1 MHVFLTATHHRFAAL
16 LAFLRS
22 EGAGGTVLILAAAVA
37 LVWSNSP
44 AAESY
49 EHLLHLPIGVSVGEV
64 SFVASAHLWVNDALM
79 AVFFLLVGLELRREM
94 TEGELASPARVA
106 APAFAALGGMVVPAL
121 IYVAFNL
128 GDPAALRGWAV
139 PVATDIAFALAV
151 LNVLGRRVPIGLKVF
166 LTALAIIDDLGAI
179 VVIALFY
186 TGELDLA
193 ALAEA
198 GVVLAA
204 LYGLSRAGVRG
215 LLPYVLGGVVLWALV
230 FRSGVHATLA
240 GVALAFVVPM
250 DRRPDEEH
258 SPALSLIHALHGPV
272 AFGVLPLF
280 GLLNAGLH
288 FGELPPGVWRDPVV
302 LGAGFGLLVGKQIG
316 VFGGAVLAAR
326 LGVATLPSGISAAQL
341 YGMSILCGIGFT
353 MSLFIG
359 DLAFR
364 GTPQGDEVKLAVF
377 AASLASAL
385 LGLAVLSLASRRVAP
400 AQGTGVPE
408 MAVQEAG
415 TPGTHAALT
424 PSAAVRHPE
433 V

>member
-1 MHVFLTATHHRFAAL
+1 MYALVTATHQRFAAL

-22 EGAGGTVLILAAAVA
+22 EGAGGVVLIVSAVVA
-37 LVWSNSP
+37 LAWSNSP
-44 AAESY
+44 AAETY
-49 EHLLHLPIGVSVGEV
+49 EHLLHLPIGVGVGEA
-64 SFVASAHLWVNDALM
+64 SFTASAHLWVNDALM

-121 IYVAFNL
+121 IYAAFNL

-186 TGELDLA
+186 TRGLDLA

-198 GVVLAA
+198 GVVLVA
-204 LYGLSRAGVRG
+204 LYGLNRAGVRG
-215 LLPYVLGGVVLWALV
+215 LMPYLLGGVLLWALV

-250 DRRPDEEH
+250 DHRPGEEH

-288 FGELPPGVWRDPVV
+288 VGDLPPGVWRDPVV
-302 LGAGFGLLVGKQIG
+302 LGAGLGLLLGKQIG
-316 VFGGAVLAAR
+316 VFGGAVLARR
-326 LGVATLPSGISAAQL
+326 LGVAKLPQGVDLPRL
-341 YGMSILCGIGFT
+341 YGVAILCGIGFT

-364 GTPQGDEVKLAVF
+364 GTPHGDEVKLAVF

-385 LGLAVLSLASRRVAP
+385 LGLAVLSLTSRRGER
-400 AQGTGVPE
+400 AQGTESV
-408 MAVQEAG
+408 
-415 TPGTHAALT
+415 GTHAALP

>member
-1 MHVFLTATHHRFAAL
+1 MHVLLTATHRRFSAL

-22 EGAGGTVLILAAAVA
+22 EAAGGAVLILSAAAA
-37 LVWSNSP
+37 LAWSNSP
-44 AAESY
+44 AADAY
-49 EHLLHLPIGVSVGEV
+49 ERLLHLPIGVGIGETR
-64 SFVASAHLWVNDALM
+64 FAASAHVWVNDALM

-94 TEGELASPARVA
+94 TQGELASPARVA
-106 APAFAALGGMVVPAL
+106 APAFAALGGMAVPAL
-121 IYVAFNL
+121 IYAAFNL
-128 GDPAALRGWAV
+128 GDSAALRGWAV

-151 LNVLGRRVPIGLKVF
+151 LSVLGRRVPIGLKVF

-186 TGELDLA
+186 TRSLDLV

-204 LYGLSRAGVRG
+204 LYGLNRTGVRA
-215 LLPYVLGGVVLWALV
+215 LLPYVLGGVLLWALV

-250 DRRPDEEH
+250 DQRADEEH
-258 SPALSLIHALHGPV
+258 SPALSLVHALHGPV

-280 GLLNAGLH
+280 GLMNAGLH
-288 FGELPPGVWRDPVV
+288 VGDLPAGVWSDPVV
-302 LGAGFGLLVGKQIG
+302 LGAGLGLLLGKQLG
-316 VFGGAVLAAR
+316 VFGGAVLAWR
-326 LGVATLPSGISAAQL
+326 LGVAKLPQGVNLPQL
-341 YGMSILCGIGFT
+341 YGLSILCGIGFT

-364 GTPQGDEVKLAVF
+364 GTPYGDEVKLAVF

-385 LGLAVLSLASRRVAP
+385 LGLAVLSLTSRPDARAQDADAP
-400 AQGTGVPE
+400 GDVSGA
-408 MAVQEAG
+408 
-415 TPGTHAALT
+415 HAALP
-424 PSAAVRHPE
+424 PSAAARQPE